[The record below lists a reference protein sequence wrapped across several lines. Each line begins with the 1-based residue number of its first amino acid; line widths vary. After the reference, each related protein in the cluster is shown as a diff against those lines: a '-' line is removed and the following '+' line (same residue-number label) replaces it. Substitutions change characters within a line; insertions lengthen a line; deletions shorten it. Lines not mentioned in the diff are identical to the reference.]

1 MRGFFTQIA
10 AGFALALTGI
20 APTVSAQDAEGGWS
34 LAIHG
39 GAGTIAREN
48 MSAEE
53 DAAYRASL
61 QAALDAGAKML
72 AEGGEALDAVEA
84 VILLLEDDPRF
95 NAGRGA
101 VFTWEG
107 GHELDASI
115 MDGRDRD
122 AGAVAGVTT
131 VRHPISLARKVM
143 TDSPH
148 VMLAGKGAETF
159 AAEHDLEL
167 VPADWFSTD
176 FRREALERMKARE
189 LSALDVDAK
198 FGTVGAV
205 ALDRNG
211 NLAAGTSTG
220 GMTGKRWNRI
230 GDAPVIGAG
239 TYADNRSCAVSA
251 TGWGEYFIRVGVAHE
266 ICSRLRGQR
275 AMSENA
281 RSTVNMPETIA
292 DFLFDGER
300 AVQRT
305 ADDVLAEVKNLG
317 GDGGVILVT
326 PEGHALFS
334 FNTSGMY
341 RGRATSEGVNE
352 VAIYGDE

>member
-10 AGFALALTGI
+10 AGIALALTGI
-20 APTVSAQDAEGGWS
+20 ASTVSAQDAEGGWS

-48 MSAEE
+48 MSAED
-53 DAAYRASL
+53 DAAYRTSL
-61 QAALDAGAKML
+61 QAALDAGAKVL

-122 AGAVAGVTT
+122 AGAVAGVTNI
-131 VRHPISLARKVM
+131 RHPILLARKVM

-159 AAEHDLEL
+159 AKEQGLET
-167 VPADWFSTD
+167 VPAEWFGTD
-176 FRREALERMKARE
+176 FRREALERMKAKE

-251 TGWGEYFIRVGVAHE
+251 TGWGEYFIRVGVAKA
-266 ICSRLRGQR
+266 IC
-275 AMSENA
+275 A
-281 RSTVNMPETIA
+281 RMELAGDSAQAASDAVMA
-292 DFLFDGER
+292 D
-300 AVQRT
+300 
-305 ADDVLAEVKNLG
+305 VKALG
-317 GDGGVILVT
+317 GDGGVIVVSNS
-326 PEGHALFS
+326 GDAIYS

-341 RGRATSEGVNE
+341 RGRATSEGMNE